1 MPQHIEVL
9 WLLDQIQ
16 TSPVRWEEN
25 GDVYAFKNISLL
37 TLKQWEWK
45 LTQIIRV
52 YEIVFEKKPL
62 LENKVVAK
70 SVNVFA
76 EELTWKNQN
85 VLFNAWKYKNEQL
98 IHYIRLW

>member
-1 MPQHIEVL
+1 MTQHIEVL

-37 TLKQWEWK
+37 TPKQWEWK

-52 YEIVFEKKPL
+52 YEIVSEKTFLGEQNERREHLKIV
-62 LENKVVAK
+62 EN
-70 SVNVFA
+70 FA
-76 EELTWKNQN
+76 
-85 VLFNAWKYKNEQL
+85 
-98 IHYIRLW
+98 